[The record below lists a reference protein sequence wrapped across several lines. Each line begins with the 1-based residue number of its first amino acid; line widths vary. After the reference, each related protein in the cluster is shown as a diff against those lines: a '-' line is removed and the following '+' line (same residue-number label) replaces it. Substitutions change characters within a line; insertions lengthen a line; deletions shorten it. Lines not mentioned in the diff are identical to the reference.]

1 MKHFQNVLALGVLA
15 GFSLPG
21 DSFAQAT
28 QPCRVQGIRA
38 EVQCG
43 TVKRTLDSKNPAV
56 TIDVHYV
63 VVPALARNK
72 KQDALF
78 FFAGGPG
85 QSAIKVAPQVLGV
98 FQRLNNWRD
107 LVFIDQRG
115 TGKTAS
121 LDCKFDDTAMS
132 LDEMLSMAR
141 NATQTKK
148 CLADLKT
155 RPHGQLDQYTTTIA
169 MQDADAVRAALGYEK
184 INLFGAS
191 YGTRAVLEY
200 QRLFPQRVRRA
211 VIDGVAP
218 PDASLPTSFSTDN
231 QAALDLVLA
240 SCEGDAACKKA
251 YPNLRRDWRALMDAP
266 AREVKA
272 INPLNGRE
280 ESVTMDRGLIAGI
293 VRGPL
298 YAPSVGA
305 ALPHAITEAA
315 AGKFTPL
322 VGLGSAL
329 GGASRD
335 MSWGMHFSVLCSE
348 DMPRIAQSK
357 DQPGA
362 DFGDSFLKMYSDTCA
377 EWPKAVIDP
386 AFYSIPAVQFPVL
399 VLSGGADP
407 ATPPRHGERAAKA
420 LGEKAQHIVVPH
432 AGHGVFSI
440 GCMRDI
446 VFKFLDTPLDADAQ
460 KMDASCVTSIP
471 RPSVWQAP
479 VVNAKGATK

>member
-1 MKHFQNVLALGVLA
+1 MKRVRNVLALSVLA
-15 GFSLPG
+15 GLLLPAI
-21 DSFAQAT
+21 SNAQPT
-28 QPCRVQGIRA
+28 QACRVPGIKT

-43 TVKRTLDSKNPAV
+43 VVKRALDPKNPAI

-98 FQRLNNWRD
+98 FQRLSNWRD
-107 LVFIDQRG
+107 IVFIDQRG

-121 LDCKFDDTAMS
+121 LDCKFDDAALSMN
-132 LDEMLSMAR
+132 EMLSMAR
-141 NATQTKK
+141 NADLTKA
-148 CLADLKT
+148 CLVELQKRT
-155 RPHGQLDQYTTTIA
+155 HGKLDQYTTTIA

-218 PDASLPTSFSTDN
+218 PDAILPTSFSTDN
-231 QAALDLVLA
+231 QAALDGALA
-240 SCEGDAACKKA
+240 ACEADAACKKA
-251 YPNLRRDWRALMDAP
+251 YPNLRREWRALMDAP
-266 AREVKA
+266 AREAKV
-272 INPLNGRE
+272 INPLSGRE
-280 ESVTMDRGLIAGI
+280 EMVTIDRATIAGI

-298 YAPSVGA
+298 YAPTMSAG
-305 ALPHAITEAA
+305 LPYAISEAA
-315 AGKFTPL
+315 SGKFTPL
-322 VGLGSAL
+322 IALGTGL

-348 DMPRIAQSK
+348 DVPRITQSK
-357 DQPGA
+357 DTPGA
-362 DFGDSFLKMYSDTCA
+362 DFGDAFLKMYTDTCA
-377 EWPKAVIDP
+377 DWPKATIDP
-386 AFYSIPAVQFPVL
+386 AFYTIPAAQFPVL

-420 LGEKAQHIVVPH
+420 LGEKAQNVVVPH

-440 GCMRDI
+440 GCMRDL
-446 VFKFLDTPLDADAQ
+446 VFKFFDTKLDTDAQ
-460 KMDASCVTSIP
+460 KIDATCVTNIP
-471 RPSVWQAP
+471 RPTAWQAP
-479 VVNAKGATK
+479 AVNAKGAAK

>member
-1 MKHFQNVLALGVLA
+1 MNKFRNVLALSVLA
-15 GFSLPG
+15 TLLLPA
-21 DSFAQAT
+21 DSYAQAT
-28 QPCRVQGIRA
+28 QPCRVPGMRT

-43 TVKRTLDSKNPAV
+43 IVKRPLDSKNPAV

-63 VVPALARNK
+63 VIPALARNK

-121 LDCKFDDTAMS
+121 LDCKFDDAAMS
-132 LDEMLSMAR
+132 MNDMLSMTR
-141 NATQTKK
+141 NAVQTKA
-148 CLADLKT
+148 CLTELKT
-155 RPHGQLDQYTTTIA
+155 RSHGKLDQYTTTIA

-231 QAALDLVLA
+231 QAALDLVIA
-240 SCEGDAACKKA
+240 SCEGDAACKKT

-266 AREVKA
+266 TREVKA
-272 INPLNGRE
+272 TNPLNGRE
-280 ESVTMDRGLIAGI
+280 ESVTIDRSLIAGI

-298 YAPSVGA
+298 YAPPLGA
-305 ALPHAITEAA
+305 GLPHAITEAA

-322 VGLGSAL
+322 LGLGSAL
-329 GGASRD
+329 GSTSRD

-357 DQPGA
+357 DLPGA
-362 DFGDSFLKMYSDTCA
+362 DFGDSFFKMYSDTCA
-377 EWPKAVIDP
+377 DWPKATIDP
-386 AFYSIPAVQFPVL
+386 AFYTIPAAQFPVL

-420 LGEKAQHIVVPH
+420 LGEKAQHVVVPH

-440 GCMRDI
+440 GCMRD
-446 VFKFLDTPLDADAQ
+446 VLFKFFDSPLDADAQ
-460 KMDASCVTSIP
+460 KIDASCVTSIP
-471 RPSVWQAP
+471 RPTVWQAP